1 MQPQEIIQTILTFED
16 AIFSAKK
23 WQITEQEAI
32 SIFYHGQFP
41 RENFGGN
48 EIKVFLNTVRL
59 DNGYANQL
67 KPAFHAIQEFIDI
80 LGSLEDGIKN
90 YPDAK
95 LDIQSLRELIA
106 QADEGLENLAENL
119 D

>member
-1 MQPQEIIQTILTFED
+1 MQPQETIQSLLTWED
-16 AIFSAKK
+16 AVFSAKK

-41 RENFGGN
+41 RDNFGGN
-48 EIKVFLNTVRL
+48 EIKYYLNTVRL
-59 DNGYANQL
+59 HNGYANQL
-67 KPAFHAIQEFIDI
+67 KPAFHLLGELIDF